1 MDKQIKRVD
10 GEYDVYVNNEYV
22 GSRRTYQ
29 EAEALVNE
37 TAYRLLA
44 DNRTNATYPAP
55 AAWIHKH

>member
-1 MDKQIKRVD
+1 MDKRIERVA

-44 DNRTNATYPAP
+44 DNRTNTAYPAP
-55 AAWIHKH
+55 AAWIRKH